1 MTRRYSTVVAL
12 VFLLLTLMLEA
23 ALFGYWTL
31 ALHPRLEHEAAQQ
44 AQVLAQSQAAALAG
58 ALAREGDEAR
68 RRELGA
74 VIDQL
79 LLLRN
84 PERDAPFFADIGIE
98 LDYDTVDAPPG
109 SLDRRLQQDESR
121 HHSVDVEIYD
131 RDSGELLGIAHFLV
145 DRQFAAG
152 LIQDVRG
159 QLLAQGL
166 LLAAMAAVIGLL
178 LVASLAARER
188 SSERRQAA
196 ERALAAEREA
206 FTREL
211 ETARDQAEAANRAK
225 SQFLANMSHEI
236 RTPMNA
242 VIGMATLLGRTALDG
257 RQQGL
262 LQQLTSSARML
273 LGVINDILDLSRIE
287 AGKLKI
293 ESRPFRLDDVLTD
306 VSAVVGDRARAKG
319 LDLLFM
325 VAPEIPPQLVG
336 DPVRLQQLLV
346 NLTTN
351 ALKFTEQGQVLVEI
365 GLSQRLDGRAWL
377 RFDVSDSGI
386 GIAAGDLA
394 RLFQPFTQVDE
405 SDTRKHGGVGL
416 GLAICKRLVELM
428 GGEIGADSEPGKGSR
443 FWFTA
448 SFGIGPE
455 AEPAARAPSG
465 LRALVVDDNPTT
477 REVFGGM
484 LEALRFDV
492 MLAESGERAI
502 ESLAAADPPFD
513 LLVVDWRL
521 PGIDGI
527 AAVRELKARG
537 IRVPATLMVTAFG
550 GEDLMRTAQA
560 AGIDVFLHKPVSPS
574 TLFDAAMQ
582 ALDRTPGQARQAQAP
597 APAPGGF
604 DPATRLLLVE
614 DNEINRMV
622 ARELLAGIGIQA
634 TLAPGGVEALELAR
648 RQPFDLVLMDI
659 QMPGLDGIETTQRLR
674 QLPGFARIP
683 VVALTAH
690 AMLGDRQRFL
700 DAGMDDYLAKPIDE
714 AELVRVLGRWLGFS
728 GGHEGTRARGHVNEP
743 GAAAGLPAVH
753 SPSSASPLA
762 IPCPRALVP
771 SCPPPPTVPGIDL
784 PAALARVGGKQAL
797 LWRLV
802 ADFRQRQG
810 DAATRLAAFA
820 AAGDWGA
827 VRELAHALKGTSAT
841 LGMNRVAAAAG
852 ALELAG
858 QQGQGNPTALAELD
872 AALQEI
878 ASADIPEPVP
888 VASAQSSDD
897 ASRPAAALQRLATAL
912 AGNSLSARQEYEH
925 LHAALAPPLQA
936 ALNPVGRSID
946 ALDYPEAARELAR
959 LAPRIQA
966 ESSTC

>member
-225 SQFLANMSHEI
+225 SQFLANTSHEI

-455 AEPAARAPSG
+455 AAPAARAPSG

-513 LLVVDWRL
+513 LLVLDWRL

-582 ALDRTPGQARQAQAP
+582 ALDRTPGQARQVHAP

-634 TLAPGGVEALELAR
+634 TVAPGGVEALELAR

-714 AELVRVLGRWLGFS
+714 AELVRVLGRWLGGS
-728 GGHEGTRARGHVNEP
+728 GEGGSCESGARGRGQGPDFGPLTSHNAMTRPKVTT
-743 GAAAGLPAVH
+743 GLKPI
-753 SPSSASPLA
+753 PS
-762 IPCPRALVP
+762 
-771 SCPPPPTVPGIDL
+771 PPPPAPLLLLPHPPRHRRPGSARAGQWQAGAAVAAGRGFP
-784 PAALARVGGKQAL
+784 PAPGRCSRAPGSIRRRRRMERGARAGACAQGHLRDARDESGGRRRGCAGT
-797 LWRLV
+797 R
-802 ADFRQRQG
+802 G
-810 DAATRLAAFA
+810 AAGTGQSRSAGRAGRG
-820 AAGDWGA
+820 AAGDRQRADSRARPGRQYASEW
-827 VRELAHALKGTSAT
+827 RRQPTSGSIAT
-841 LGMNRVAAAAG
+841 LGNR
-852 ALELAG
+852 
-858 QQGQGNPTALAELD
+858 
-872 AALQEI
+872 
-878 ASADIPEPVP
+878 
-888 VASAQSSDD
+888 
-897 ASRPAAALQRLATAL
+897 
-912 AGNSLSARQEYEH
+912 ARRQ
-925 LHAALAPPLQA
+925 
-936 ALNPVGRSID
+936 
-946 ALDYPEAARELAR
+946 
-959 LAPRIQA
+959 
-966 ESSTC
+966 

>member
-23 ALFGYWTL
+23 ALYGYWTL
-31 ALHPRLEHEAAQQ
+31 ALHPRLEREAAQQ

-58 ALAREGDEAR
+58 ALADEDAR
-68 RRELGA
+68 KRELGA

-98 LDYDTVDAPPG
+98 LDYDTVGAPPG
-109 SLDRRLQQDESR
+109 SLDRALQQDESR

-166 LLAAMAAVIGLL
+166 LLAAMAAVIGVL

-188 SSERRQAA
+188 SSERRLAA

-242 VIGMATLLGRTALDG
+242 VIGMATLLARTSLDG

-306 VSAVVGDRARAKG
+306 VSAVVGERARAKG
-319 LDLLFM
+319 LDLLFV
-325 VAPEIPPQLVG
+325 VAPEMPPQLVG

-351 ALKFTEQGQVLVEI
+351 ALKFTEHGQVLVEI
-365 GLSQRLDGRAWL
+365 GLAEQRDGRALL

-386 GIAAGDLA
+386 GIAAADLA

-428 GGEIGADSEPGKGSR
+428 GGEIGAESEPGKGSR

-448 SFGIGPE
+448 SFGIGAE
-455 AEPAARAPSG
+455 AAPSARPPSG

-492 MLAESGERAI
+492 VLADSGERAI
-502 ESLAAADPPFD
+502 ECLAGADPPFD
-513 LLVVDWRL
+513 LLVLDWRL

-582 ALDRTPGQARQAQAP
+582 ALDRTPGQARQTHAP

-622 ARELLAGIGIQA
+622 ARELLAGLGIQA

-674 QLPGFARIP
+674 QLPGFARTP

-700 DAGMDDYLAKPIDE
+700 DAGMDDYLAKPIEE